1 VRLARQLDVRHVLA
15 PAAEQPVVLSAPQ
28 RATDPGLAHRWHLNV
43 KIVIVPVVSG
53 LEGRRALVTG
63 ASRGIGKAIALDLAA
78 AGCDVVGVARSPDAL
93 AAVGAAIES
102 AGRRFLAV
110 ELDVG
115 SVADIPAAIDRAWG
129 WQGGVDVLVNVAGLI
144 VRSGPL
150 DVTPEEWDLTFS
162 VNVRGTYFVAQ
173 EVGRRML
180 ENGGGSIVT
189 VTSLAGERVTRASVS
204 YQASKA
210 ALIQVTRAL
219 AVHWAP
225 TVRVNAVAPG
235 YVRTD
240 LNAAWLADEENG
252 GYVLGNTPLGR
263 VGLPEDVAGAVR
275 FLASPASSYVT
286 GQNLRV
292 DGGWS
297 AQ

>member
-1 VRLARQLDVRHVLA
+1 M
-15 PAAEQPVVLSAPQ
+15 
-28 RATDPGLAHRWHLNV
+28 
-43 KIVIVPVVSG
+43 KIVIVLRVADGAS
-53 LEGRRALVTG
+53 LEGTRALVTG
-63 ASRGIGKAIALDLAA
+63 ASRGIGRAVALDLAQ
-78 AGCDVVGVARSPDAL
+78 AGFDIVGAARSGDAL
-93 AAVGAAIES
+93 AELGVEIEADGGS
-102 AGRRFLAV
+102 FLAV
-110 ELDVG
+110 ELDIG
-115 SVADIPAAIDRAWG
+115 SPAAIPAAVARAWE
-129 WQGGVDVLVNVAGLI
+129 WRGGLDVLVNVAGMI
-144 VRSGPL
+144 VRTGPL
-150 DVTPEEWDLTFS
+150 DVTPDEWDQTFD
-162 VNVRGTYFVAQ
+162 VNVRGTYFTTQ

-180 ENGGGSIVT
+180 AADGGSVVT

-210 ALIQVTRAL
+210 ALIQLTRAL

-240 LNAAWLADEENG
+240 LNATLLDEPETS
-252 GYVLGNTPLGR
+252 GYVLCRTPLGR
-263 VGLPEDVAGAVR
+263 VGLPADVVGVVR
-275 FLASPASSYVT
+275 FLASPSASYVT

>member
-1 VRLARQLDVRHVLA
+1 V
-15 PAAEQPVVLSAPQ
+15 
-28 RATDPGLAHRWHLNV
+28 N
-43 KIVIVPVVSG
+43 G
-53 LEGRRALVTG
+53 LEGKRALVTG
-63 ASRGIGKAIALDLAA
+63 ASRGIGRAIALDLAQ
-78 AGCDVVGVARSPDAL
+78 AGCDVVGIARSGAAL
-93 AAVGAAIES
+93 AALGSEIE
-102 AGRRFLAV
+102 ATGRRFLAV
-110 ELDVG
+110 ELDVA
-115 SVADIPAAIDRAWG
+115 SPADIPAAVARAWD
-129 WQGGVDVLVNVAGLI
+129 WQDGLDVLVNVAGVI
-144 VRSGPL
+144 IRTAPL
-150 DVTPEEWDLTFS
+150 EVTPDEWDATFS
-162 VNVRGTYFVAQ
+162 VNVRGTYFVTQA
-173 EVGRRML
+173 VGRRML
-180 ENGGGSIVT
+180 AADGGSIVT
-189 VTSLAGERVTRASVS
+189 VTSLAGERVTQASVS

-210 ALIQVTRAL
+210 ALIQLTRAL

-240 LNAAWLADEENG
+240 LNAEWLAEEANS
-252 GYVLGNTPLGR
+252 GYVLGKTPLGR

>member
-1 VRLARQLDVRHVLA
+1 M
-15 PAAEQPVVLSAPQ
+15 
-28 RATDPGLAHRWHLNV
+28 
-43 KIVIVPVVSG
+43 SG
-53 LEGRRALVTG
+53 LEGKRALVTG
-63 ASRGIGKAIALDLAA
+63 ASRGIGKAIALDLSE
-78 AGCDVVGVARSPDAL
+78 AGCDVVGVARSGDAL
-93 AAVGAAIES
+93 AELGGEIEAA
-102 AGRRFLAV
+102 GGRFLPV
-110 ELDVG
+110 ELDVASPG
-115 SVADIPAAIDRAWG
+115 DIPVAIERAWAWREG
-129 WQGGVDVLVNVAGLI
+129 LDVLVNVAGVI
-144 VRSGPL
+144 IRTGPL
-150 DVTPEEWDLTFS
+150 DVTAEEWDATFD
-162 VNVRGTYFVAQ
+162 VNVRGTFLVTQA
-173 EVGRRML
+173 VGRRML
-180 ENGGGSIVT
+180 AADGGSIVT
-189 VTSLAGERVTRASVS
+189 VTSLAGERVTKASVS

-210 ALIQVTRAL
+210 ALIQLTRAL

-240 LNAAWLADEENG
+240 LNVAWLAEEENS
-252 GYVLGNTPLGR
+252 GYVLGKTPLGR

>member
-1 VRLARQLDVRHVLA
+1 M
-15 PAAEQPVVLSAPQ
+15 
-28 RATDPGLAHRWHLNV
+28 T
-43 KIVIVPVVSG
+43 G
-53 LEGRRALVTG
+53 LEGKRALVTG
-63 ASRGIGKAIALDLAA
+63 ASRGIGKAVALDLAA
-78 AGCDVVGVARSPDAL
+78 AGCDVVGVARSGDAL
-93 AAVGAAIES
+93 AALGAEIEA

-110 ELDVG
+110 ELDVA
-115 SVADIPAAIDRAWG
+115 SPDDIPAAIDRAWT
-129 WQGGVDVLVNVAGLI
+129 WQGGLDVLVNVAGVI
-144 VRSGPL
+144 IRTDPL
-150 DVTPEEWDLTFS
+150 EVTPEEWDTVFG
-162 VNVRGTYFVAQ
+162 VNVRGTFFVTQA
-173 EVGRRML
+173 VGRRML
-180 ENGGGSIVT
+180 GAGGGSVVT
-189 VTSLAGERVTRASVS
+189 VTSLAGERVTQAAIS

-210 ALIQVTRAL
+210 ALIQLTRAL

-240 LNAAWLADEENG
+240 LNVAWLADEENS
-252 GYVLGNTPLGR
+252 GYVLGKTPLRR
-263 VGLPEDVAGAVR
+263 VGVPEDVASAVR